1 MENFDI
7 SKIKFNDDNYSSQKS
22 KSKINQTLSTN
33 FSTNKSNKIKI
44 LKTEFFNN
52 KLINLKNEKNIQ
64 ESSKNKDNEKST
76 NMKSIESILSQKFIN
91 VNKKFYLG
99 NYFKKKL
106 DSEKKK
112 FNLIKYKS
120 YFNNK

>member
-1 MENFDI
+1 
-7 SKIKFNDDNYSSQKS
+7 
-22 KSKINQTLSTN
+22 
-33 FSTNKSNKIKI
+33 
-44 LKTEFFNN
+44 
-52 KLINLKNEKNIQ
+52 
-64 ESSKNKDNEKST
+64 
-76 NMKSIESILSQKFIN
+76 MKSIESILSQKFIN